1 MASSKS
7 KNVIQMPA
15 RQVTPTV
22 TRMSERKWGREV
34 MEAKRFCL
42 FPSLLLHAQARLKMT
57 PTHLALVIHLIGYWW
72 GADRKPWP
80 SKATLAARVGLS
92 ARQVQRQM
100 AELESMGLVKRNER
114 RGPHCGKLSNEYDLS
129 GLVARLKELAPEFKA
144 VEDEAKERR
153 RAVARP
159 GFRKRTAAAAEG

>member
-1 MASSKS
+1 MAVVKR

-15 RQVTPTV
+15 RPVTAAATK
-22 TRMSERKWGREV
+22 TSERKWGREV
-34 MEAKRFCL
+34 MEAKNFCI

-57 PTHLALVIHLIGYWW
+57 PTHLALVMHLIDYWW
-72 GADRKPWP
+72 DVDRKPWP

-92 ARQVQRQM
+92 ARHVQRQM
-100 AELESMGLVKRNER
+100 AELERMGLVKRNER
-114 RGPHCGKLSNEYDLS
+114 RGHHRGKLSNEYDLS

-144 VEDEAKERR
+144 VEEEAKKQR

-159 GFRKRTAAAAEG
+159 GFRKRTAVAES